1 MGRRGWRM
9 GCRVRRMS
17 RGGWERCMVGRMRSE
32 VVNEAWVVWGREEI
46 GAGSGK
52 RQRGGLCDG
61 RRTPGMTGQR
71 QSFLR
76 VTRQCCLFLLILFFF
91 FCPFF
96 NLVAFST
103 LFPSFPS
110 SLPIHGPLRPGQP
123 VNGRHRSPGAPSLR
137 PDPVLLRANLFG
149 PFPPSNLSFFSSP
162 FHGSDK
168 DSVGY
173 QVGNLL

>member
-1 MGRRGWRM
+1 VGQRGDW
-9 GCRVRRMS
+9 
-17 RGGWERCMVGRMRSE
+17 GGE
-32 VVNEAWVVWGREEI
+32 REETERW
-46 GAGSGK
+46 ALRRKKDSGYDWAK
-52 RQRGGLCDG
+52 AEF
-61 RRTPGMTGQR
+61 P
-71 QSFLR
+71 QSDS
-76 VTRQCCLFLLILFFF
+76 TMLLIPSYPLFFSVL
-91 FCPFF
+91 FF

-110 SLPIHGPLRPGQP
+110 SLPIHGPLCPGQP
-123 VNGRHRSPGAPSLR
+123 VNGRHRSPGALSLR

-149 PFPPSNLSFFSSP
+149 PFPPSNLSFFSP